1 MDLSDRKKKI
11 LSAVIE
17 TNIKNKNAQA
27 VSSKQ
32 LQEDYLP
39 MLSSATIRNELN
51 ALEEM
56 GYLTHLHTSSGRVP
70 TRVGYE
76 KYINELMHEK
86 KLTQRE
92 REAIKS
98 NFAQK
103 LVNVRDIIER
113 SAKTISKATNYASVV
128 YSGPSR
134 NAIIEDIKLYPVSA
148 TTQLIIVVTD
158 EKVINELANLGTN
171 DEDNLKSAGDV
182 LKELFIGKPLSLIKD
197 REFRDKVVNKQLKK
211 YKDVFDKVLDAIQ
224 ASEEHLLNEITIA
237 GKDKLI
243 EYPEF
248 NDVEKLKKTV
258 SALEKSETIIPIMSN
273 NDDVELSINFGED
286 NSGLEDCSVV
296 TVSCNVQGK
305 PKITAGVIGPM
316 RMDYPKA
323 ISVLKEVAETIENS
337 LKEGDYWWTK
347 KNKKTVAMKTKNVA
361 NKIAT
366 KKNIAVAKNL
376 KNKLTN

>member
-17 TNIKNKNAQA
+17 TNIKNKNATA

-92 REAIKS
+92 KESIQS
-98 NFAQK
+98 NFANK
-103 LVNVRDIIER
+103 LVNIRDIIER

-134 NAIIEDIKLYPVSA
+134 NAIIEDIKLYPVSK
-148 TTQLIIVVTD
+148 TTQLIVVVTD

-171 DEDNLKSAGDV
+171 DESDLKSSGDI
-182 LKELFIGKPLSLIKD
+182 LKELFVGKPLSLIKD
-197 REFRDKVVNKQLKK
+197 REFRDKVVTKQLKK
-211 YKDVFDKVLDAIQ
+211 YKEVFDKVLDAILANQ
-224 ASEEHLLNEITIA
+224 EHSSNEITIA

-258 SALEKSETIIPIMSN
+258 SALEKDKIIPIMSASE
-273 NDDVELSINFGED
+273 DVELSINFCDDE
-286 NSGLEDCSVV
+286 SGLEDCSVISI
-296 TVSCNVQGK
+296 SCNIEGK

-337 LKEGDYWWTK
+337 LREGDY
-347 KNKKTVAMKTKNVA
+347 
-361 NKIAT
+361 
-366 KKNIAVAKNL
+366 
-376 KNKLTN
+376 

>member
-17 TNIKNKNAQA
+17 TNIKNKNATA

-76 KYINELMHEK
+76 KYINELMREK

-92 REAIKS
+92 KESIQS
-98 NFAQK
+98 NFANK
-103 LVNVRDIIER
+103 LMNIRDIIER

-134 NAIIEDIKLYPVSA
+134 NAIIEDIKLYPVSK
-148 TTQLIIVVTD
+148 TTQLIVVVTD

-171 DEDNLKSAGDV
+171 DEADLKSSGDI
-182 LKELFIGKPLSLIKD
+182 LKELFVGKPLSLIKD
-197 REFRDKVVNKQLKK
+197 REFRNKVVTKQLTK
-211 YKDVFDKVLDAIQ
+211 YKEVFDKVLDAIL
-224 ASEEHLLNEITIA
+224 ASEEHSSNEITIA

-248 NDVEKLKKTV
+248 NDVNKLKKTV
-258 SALEKSETIIPIMSN
+258 SALEKDKIIPIMSN
-273 NDDVELSINFGED
+273 NEDLELSINFCDDE
-286 NSGLEDCSVV
+286 SGLEDCSVISI
-296 TVSCNVQGK
+296 SCNIEGK

-337 LKEGDYWWTK
+337 LREGDY
-347 KNKKTVAMKTKNVA
+347 
-361 NKIAT
+361 
-366 KKNIAVAKNL
+366 
-376 KNKLTN
+376 

>member
-1 MDLSDRKKKI
+1 MDLSERKKKI

-17 TNIKNKNAQA
+17 TNIKNKNATA

-70 TRVGYE
+70 TKVGYE
-76 KYINELMHEK
+76 KYINELMREK

-92 REAIKS
+92 KEAIQS
-98 NFAQK
+98 NFAKK
-103 LVNVRDIIER
+103 LVNIRDIIER

-134 NAIIEDIKLYPVSA
+134 NAIIEDIKLYPVSK
-148 TTQLIIVVTD
+148 TTQLIVVVTD

-171 DEDNLKSAGDV
+171 DESDLKSSADI
-182 LKELFIGKPLSLIKD
+182 LKELFVGRPLSLIKD
-197 REFRDKVVNKQLKK
+197 KEFRNKVVTKQLTK
-211 YKDVFDKVLDAIQ
+211 YKEVFDKVLDAII
-224 ASEEHLLNEITIA
+224 ANEEHSSNEITIA

-248 NDVEKLKKTV
+248 NDVAKLKKTV
-258 SALEKSETIIPIMSN
+258 STLEKNEKIIPIMSN
-273 NDDVELSINFGED
+273 GEDVELSINFCDDE
-286 NSGLEDCSVV
+286 SGLEDCSVI
-296 TVSCNVQGK
+296 TISCNIEGK

-316 RMDYPKA
+316 RMDYKKV
-323 ISVLKEVAETIENS
+323 IKVLKQLNRTFEKSYNET
-337 LKEGDYWWTK
+337 L
-347 KNKKTVAMKTKNVA
+347 KNKKEKDKNDD
-361 NKIAT
+361 
-366 KKNIAVAKNL
+366 
-376 KNKLTN
+376 

>member
-1 MDLSDRKKKI
+1 MDLSERKKKI

-17 TNIKNKNAQA
+17 TNIKNKNATA

-76 KYINELMHEK
+76 KYINELMREK
-86 KLTQRE
+86 KLTQKE
-92 REAIKS
+92 KESIQS
-98 NFAQK
+98 NFANK
-103 LVNVRDIIER
+103 LVNIRDIIER

-134 NAIIEDIKLYPVSA
+134 NAIIEDIKLYPVSK
-148 TTQLIIVVTD
+148 TTQLIVVVTD

-171 DEDNLKSAGDV
+171 DEADLKSSGDI
-182 LKELFIGKPLSLIKD
+182 LKELFVGKPLSLIKD
-197 REFRDKVVNKQLKK
+197 REFRDKVVTKQLTK
-211 YKDVFDKVLDAIQ
+211 YKEVFDKVLDAIW
-224 ASEEHLLNEITIA
+224 ASQEHSSNEITIA

-243 EYPEF
+243 DYPEF
-248 NDVEKLKKTV
+248 NDVDKLRKTV
-258 SALEKSETIIPIMSN
+258 SALEKERIIPIMSASE
-273 NDDVELSINFGED
+273 DLELSINFCDDE
-286 NSGLEDCSVV
+286 SGLEDCSVISI
-296 TVSCNVQGK
+296 SCNIEGK

-337 LKEGDYWWTK
+337 LREGDY
-347 KNKKTVAMKTKNVA
+347 
-361 NKIAT
+361 
-366 KKNIAVAKNL
+366 
-376 KNKLTN
+376 

>member
-17 TNIKNKNAQA
+17 TNIKNKNATA

-76 KYINELMHEK
+76 KYINELMREK

-92 REAIKS
+92 KESIQS
-98 NFAQK
+98 NFANK
-103 LVNVRDIIER
+103 LMNIRDIIER

-134 NAIIEDIKLYPVSA
+134 HAIIEDIKLYPVSK
-148 TTQLIIVVTD
+148 TTQLIVVVTD

-171 DEDNLKSAGDV
+171 DEADLKSSGDI
-182 LKELFIGKPLSLIKD
+182 LKELFVGKPLSLIKD
-197 REFRDKVVNKQLKK
+197 REFRNKVVTKQLTK
-211 YKDVFDKVLDAIQ
+211 YKEVFDKVLDAIL
-224 ASEEHLLNEITIA
+224 ASEEHSSNEITIA

-248 NDVEKLKKTV
+248 NDVNKLKKTV
-258 SALEKSETIIPIMSN
+258 SALEKDKIIPIMSN
-273 NDDVELSINFGED
+273 NEDLELSINFCDDE
-286 NSGLEDCSVV
+286 SGLEDCSVISI
-296 TVSCNVQGK
+296 SCNIEGK

-337 LKEGDYWWTK
+337 LREGDY
-347 KNKKTVAMKTKNVA
+347 
-361 NKIAT
+361 
-366 KKNIAVAKNL
+366 
-376 KNKLTN
+376 

>member
-1 MDLSDRKKKI
+1 MDLSERKKKI

-17 TNIKNKNAQA
+17 TNIKNKNAEA

-39 MLSSATIRNELN
+39 SLSSATIRNELN
-51 ALEEM
+51 TLEEM

-70 TRVGYE
+70 TKIGYE
-76 KYINELMHEK
+76 KYINELMREK
-86 KLTQRE
+86 KLTQKE
-92 REAIKS
+92 KETIQS

-103 LVNVRDIIER
+103 LVNIRDIIER
-113 SAKTISKATNYASVV
+113 SAKTISKVTNYASVV

-134 NAIIEDIKLYPVSA
+134 NALIEDIKLYPVSK
-148 TTQLIIVVTD
+148 TTQLIVVVTD

-171 DEDNLKSAGDV
+171 DESDLKSASDV
-182 LKELFIGKPLSLIKD
+182 LKELFIGRPLSLIKD
-197 REFRDKVVNKQLKK
+197 REFRDKVVNKQLKQ

-224 ASEEHLLNEITIA
+224 ASEEHSSNAITIA

-248 NDVEKLKKTV
+248 NDIERLKKTV
-258 SALEKSETIIPIMSN
+258 SALEKSETIIPILSKDENM
-273 NDDVELSINFGED
+273 ELSVNFCED
-286 NSGLEDCSVV
+286 NSGLDNCSVI

-337 LKEGDYWWTK
+337 LREGDY
-347 KNKKTVAMKTKNVA
+347 
-361 NKIAT
+361 
-366 KKNIAVAKNL
+366 
-376 KNKLTN
+376 

>member
-1 MDLSDRKKKI
+1 MDLSERKKKI

-17 TNIKNKNAQA
+17 TNIKSKKAEA

-70 TRVGYE
+70 TKVGYE

-86 KLTQRE
+86 KLTQKE
-92 REAIKS
+92 KEAIQS
-98 NFAQK
+98 NFAHK
-103 LVNVRDIIER
+103 LVNIRDIIER

-134 NAIIEDIKLYPVSA
+134 NAIIEDIKLYPVSK
-148 TTQLIIVVTD
+148 TTQLVVVVTD

-171 DEDNLKSAGDV
+171 DEVELKSAGDI

-197 REFRDKVVNKQLKK
+197 RGFREKVVTKVLKK
-211 YKDVFDKVLDAIQ
+211 YKSVFDKVLDAIQ
-224 ASEEHLLNEITIA
+224 ASEENMLNNISIA

-243 EYPEF
+243 GYPEF

-258 SALEKSETIIPIMSN
+258 SALEKNETIIPIISGSE
-273 NDDVELSINFGED
+273 DLEVSINVGGKDE
-286 NSGLEDCSVV
+286 GLEDCSVV
-296 TVSCNVQGK
+296 TVSCNVGGK
-305 PKITAGVIGPM
+305 QKITAGVIGPM

-323 ISVLKEVAETIENS
+323 ISVLKEVAESIEES
-337 LKEGDYWWTK
+337 LKEGDY
-347 KNKKTVAMKTKNVA
+347 
-361 NKIAT
+361 
-366 KKNIAVAKNL
+366 
-376 KNKLTN
+376 

>member
-17 TNIKNKNAQA
+17 TNIKSKNAGA

-32 LQEDYLP
+32 LQEDFLP
-39 MLSSATIRNELN
+39 SLSSATIRNELN

-76 KYINELMHEK
+76 KYINELMREK
-86 KLTQRE
+86 KLTQKE
-92 REAIKS
+92 KEVIQS
-98 NFAQK
+98 NFAKK

-134 NAIIEDIKLYPVSA
+134 NAIIEDIKLYPVSQ
-148 TTQLIIVVTD
+148 TTQLIVVVTD

-171 DEDNLKSAGDV
+171 DENNLKSAAEV
-182 LKELFIGKPLSLIKD
+182 LKELFIGRPLSLIKD

-224 ASEEHLLNEITIA
+224 ASEEHLSNEITIA

-248 NDVEKLKKTV
+248 NDIEKLKKTV

-273 NDDVELSINFGED
+273 GEDLELSINFGED
-286 NSGLEDCSVV
+286 NSGLEDCSVI

-337 LKEGDYWWTK
+337 LREGDY
-347 KNKKTVAMKTKNVA
+347 
-361 NKIAT
+361 
-366 KKNIAVAKNL
+366 
-376 KNKLTN
+376 

>member
-1 MDLSDRKKKI
+1 MDLSERKKKI

-17 TNIKNKNAQA
+17 TNIKNKNAEA

-39 MLSSATIRNELN
+39 SLSSATIRNELN
-51 ALEEM
+51 TLEEM

-70 TRVGYE
+70 TKIGYE
-76 KYINELMHEK
+76 KYINELMREK
-86 KLTQRE
+86 KLTQKE
-92 REAIKS
+92 KETIQS
-98 NFAQK
+98 NFAKK
-103 LVNVRDIIER
+103 LVNIKDIIER
-113 SAKTISKATNYASVV
+113 SAKTISKVTNYASVV

-134 NAIIEDIKLYPVSA
+134 NALIEDIKLYPVSK
-148 TTQLIIVVTD
+148 TTQLIVVVTD

-171 DEDNLKSAGDV
+171 DEQDLKSASDV
-182 LKELFIGKPLSLIKD
+182 LKELFIGRPLSLIKD
-197 REFRDKVVNKQLKK
+197 RQFREKVVNKQLKQ

-224 ASEEHLLNEITIA
+224 ASEEQSSHSITIA

-248 NDVEKLKKTV
+248 NDIERLKKTV
-258 SALEKSETIIPIMSN
+258 SALEKSETIIPILSK
-273 NDDVELSINFGED
+273 DEGVELSVNFCED
-286 NSGLEDCSVV
+286 DSGLDNCSVI

-337 LKEGDYWWTK
+337 LKEGDY
-347 KNKKTVAMKTKNVA
+347 
-361 NKIAT
+361 
-366 KKNIAVAKNL
+366 
-376 KNKLTN
+376 

>member
-17 TNIKNKNAQA
+17 TNIKNKNATA

-76 KYINELMHEK
+76 KYINELMREK

-92 REAIKS
+92 KESIQS
-98 NFAQK
+98 NFANK
-103 LVNVRDIIER
+103 LMNIRDIIER

-134 NAIIEDIKLYPVSA
+134 NAIIEDIKLYPVSK
-148 TTQLIIVVTD
+148 TTQLIVVVTD

-171 DEDNLKSAGDV
+171 DEADLKSSGDI
-182 LKELFIGKPLSLIKD
+182 LRELFIGKPLSLIKD
-197 REFRDKVVNKQLKK
+197 REFRNKVVTKQLTK
-211 YKDVFDKVLDAIQ
+211 YKEVFDKVLDAIL
-224 ASEEHLLNEITIA
+224 ASEEHSSNEITIA

-248 NDVEKLKKTV
+248 NDVNKLKKTV
-258 SALEKSETIIPIMSN
+258 SALEKDKIIPIMAN
-273 NDDVELSINFGED
+273 NEDLELSINFCDDE
-286 NSGLEDCSVV
+286 SGLEDCSVISI
-296 TVSCNVQGK
+296 SCNIEGK

-337 LKEGDYWWTK
+337 LREGDY
-347 KNKKTVAMKTKNVA
+347 
-361 NKIAT
+361 
-366 KKNIAVAKNL
+366 
-376 KNKLTN
+376 

>member
-1 MDLSDRKKKI
+1 MDLSERKKKI

-17 TNIKNKNAQA
+17 TNIKNKNATA

-76 KYINELMHEK
+76 KYINELMREK

-92 REAIKS
+92 KESIQS
-98 NFAQK
+98 NFANK
-103 LVNVRDIIER
+103 LVNIRDIIER

-134 NAIIEDIKLYPVSA
+134 NAIIEDIKLYPVSK
-148 TTQLIIVVTD
+148 TTQLIVVVTD

-171 DEDNLKSAGDV
+171 DEADLKSSAEI

-197 REFRDKVVNKQLKK
+197 REFRDKVVTKQLTK
-211 YKDVFDKVLDAIQ
+211 YKEVFDKVLDAIW
-224 ASEEHLLNEITIA
+224 ASHENASNEITIA

-243 EYPEF
+243 DYPEF
-248 NDVEKLKKTV
+248 NDVNKLRKTV
-258 SALEKSETIIPIMSN
+258 SALEKDKIIPIMSN
-273 NDDVELSINFGED
+273 NEDLELSINFCDDE
-286 NSGLEDCSVV
+286 SGLEDCSVISI
-296 TVSCNVQGK
+296 SCNIEGK

-337 LKEGDYWWTK
+337 LREGDY
-347 KNKKTVAMKTKNVA
+347 
-361 NKIAT
+361 
-366 KKNIAVAKNL
+366 
-376 KNKLTN
+376 